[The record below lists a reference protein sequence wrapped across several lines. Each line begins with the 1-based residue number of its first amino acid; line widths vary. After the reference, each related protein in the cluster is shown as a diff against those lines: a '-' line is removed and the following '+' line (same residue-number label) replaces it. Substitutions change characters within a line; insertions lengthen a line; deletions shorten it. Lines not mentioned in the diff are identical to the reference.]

1 MPRQDTLISQ
11 FYIKIDGADVPQGIM
26 DNLVFAEVDDALN
39 IPDMF
44 TIQIRDPRLEWTDSD
59 DLAVGKEVE
68 ISVGGDSGRVTLITG
83 EITGCETSFR
93 HGAGATIIVR
103 GYDQSHRL
111 GRGRQTRSFNQ
122 VTDSDIVTTIA
133 RELGLRGQTD
143 STSEVHEY
151 VLQDN
156 QTNLEFLESRARR
169 IGYRL
174 YVEEGTLYFQSAPE
188 NGAEVP
194 TLEWGVNLLEFNAR
208 LTTSRQTSEV
218 EVRGWDPGSR
228 REIVGRANRAQ
239 DMPEVGENR
248 QGGQLADEA
257 FGAAG
262 REIVVDR
269 VVSTQSEADALAQSI
284 CEEMGGDFI
293 QADGV
298 CSGNPAVHAGAM
310 VEFSG
315 LSDRFVGRYR
325 ITHAVHRYDARGYT
339 TRFSITGR
347 HANTL
352 GELLRPQ
359 PSGSGSHSVVVGIVT
374 NNQDP
379 DGMGRVKLR
388 FPWLEEGTESDWTRI
403 ATPMAGG
410 DRGMFFLPEV
420 NDEVL
425 VSFEHGDLNRPYVL
439 GSLWNGEDSP
449 PETNSDGRNNIRKIR
464 SRSGHEIIFDDNDA
478 AGQEKLEIHTNAGH
492 TILMD
497 DSSGQ
502 EKLEITDKT
511 GNNTITLEMNGIT
524 LSSSTDLN
532 IEATNI
538 SIRANASLT
547 LEGSASSSLESG
559 GVLRIQGSLVQIN

>member
-1 MPRQDTLISQ
+1 
-11 FYIKIDGADVPQGIM
+11 
-26 DNLVFAEVDDALN
+26 
-39 IPDMF
+39 
-44 TIQIRDPRLEWTDSD
+44 
-59 DLAVGKEVE
+59 
-68 ISVGGDSGRVTLITG
+68 
-83 EITGCETSFR
+83 
-93 HGAGATIIVR
+93 
-103 GYDQSHRL
+103 
-111 GRGRQTRSFNQ
+111 
-122 VTDSDIVTTIA
+122 
-133 RELGLRGQTD
+133 
-143 STSEVHEY
+143 
-151 VLQDN
+151 
-156 QTNLEFLESRARR
+156 
-169 IGYRL
+169 
-174 YVEEGTLYFQSAPE
+174 
-188 NGAEVP
+188 
-194 TLEWGVNLLEFNAR
+194 
-208 LTTSRQTSEV
+208 
-218 EVRGWDPGSR
+218 
-228 REIVGRANRAQ
+228 
-239 DMPEVGENR
+239 
-248 QGGQLADEA
+248 
-257 FGAAG
+257 
-262 REIVVDR
+262 
-269 VVSTQSEADALAQSI
+269 
-284 CEEMGGDFI
+284 
-293 QADGV
+293 
-298 CSGNPAVHAGAM
+298 M

-315 LSDRFVGRYR
+315 LSDRFAGRYR

-359 PSGSGSHSVVVGIVT
+359 PSGSGSHSVVVAIVT

-410 DRGMFFLPEV
+410 DRGIFFLPEV

-439 GSLWNGEDSP
+439 GALWNGEDSP

-478 AGQEKLEIHTNAGH
+478 ASQEKLEIHTNAGH

-502 EKLEITDKT
+502 EKVEITDKT

-559 GVLRIQGSLVQIN
+559 GALRIQGSVVQIN